1 MQDFIGFATENW
13 MLIVVWIS
21 AAATLFYTESR
32 KAGKSV
38 NTTEATRM
46 MNHDNALVLD
56 IREPK
61 DFAQGHIAGAVNLPV
76 SVLNTKLS
84 EIDKHKSHP
93 VIVVCKMGTAAG
105 AIAKTLKKRGFEN
118 VVRLSGGMSEWT
130 GAALPV
136 KKGKSS

>member
-1 MQDFIGFATENW
+1 
-13 MLIVVWIS
+13 MLIVVWLS

-46 MNHDNALVLD
+46 MNQDNAMVLD
-56 IREPK
+56 IRESK
-61 DFAQGHIAGAVNLPV
+61 DFTQGHISGAVNLPV
-76 SVLNTKLS
+76 SVLNTKIS
-84 EIDKHKSHP
+84 EIDRHKSRP

-130 GAALPV
+130 AASLPV